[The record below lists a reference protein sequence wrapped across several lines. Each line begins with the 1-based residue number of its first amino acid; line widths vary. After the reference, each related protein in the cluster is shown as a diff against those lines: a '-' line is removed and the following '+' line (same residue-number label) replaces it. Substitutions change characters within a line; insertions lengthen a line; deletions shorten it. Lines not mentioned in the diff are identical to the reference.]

1 MEDARPTWHDRLERR
16 RYREAGLWQR
26 RDRQRRWLDRDEEL
40 QADGALGAL
49 TLPNRGTVGMSSVA
63 YLVMGVC
70 MPAEVSM
77 DASGAVMSIVIV
89 VVQVR
94 VQQRRTQ
101 CRQLEGGG

>member
-26 RDRQRRWLDRDEEL
+26 RHRQRRWLDRDKEL

-49 TLPNRGTVGMSSVA
+49 TLTNRGTVEMSTVA
-63 YLVMGVC
+63 CLVMGAC

-77 DASGAVMSIVIV
+77 DASGAVMSVVIV

-94 VQQRRTQ
+94 VQQRRAQ
-101 CRQLEGGG
+101 GRQLEGDG

>member
-26 RDRQRRWLDRDEEL
+26 RDRQRRWLDRDKEL
-40 QADGALGAL
+40 QADGARGAL
-49 TLPNRGTVGMSSVA
+49 TLPNRGTVEMSGVA
-63 YLVMGVC
+63 CLVMGAC

-77 DASGAVMSIVIV
+77 DASGAVMSVVIV